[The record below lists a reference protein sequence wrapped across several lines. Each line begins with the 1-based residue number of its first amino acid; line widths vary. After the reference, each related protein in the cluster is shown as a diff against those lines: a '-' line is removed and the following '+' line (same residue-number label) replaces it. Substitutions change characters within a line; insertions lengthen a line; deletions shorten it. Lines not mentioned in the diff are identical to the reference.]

1 MLDWML
7 KRQRREEQPV
17 VRKHQLAHELSRLSQ
32 MMGVYKKVSE
42 SNEVMTEKTIREYKF
57 K

>member
-1 MLDWML
+1 ML